1 MTGWTRHDLPADI
14 TVHAGNFAS
23 QQGVFAQLLADCP
36 SLDLTHVEV
45 IKGDPI
51 PRLCARFEPE
61 TADEIASVAAAW
73 DTIVLILPAAYPGL
87 DCPVRATRILP
98 FLGVWR
104 GRIPH
109 MVQDRG
115 EA

>member
-23 QQGVFAQLLADCP
+23 QQAIFAHLLAECP
-36 SLDLTHVEV
+36 TLDLTHVEV
-45 IKGDPI
+45 IRGDPI

-61 TADEIASVAAAW
+61 TADEIAIAAAAW
-73 DTIVLILPAAYPGL
+73 DSVVLILPAAYAGL
-87 DCPVRATRILP
+87 ACPLRPTRILP

-104 GRIPH
+104 GRVPH
-109 MVQDRG
+109 MVEDRS
-115 EA
+115 AP